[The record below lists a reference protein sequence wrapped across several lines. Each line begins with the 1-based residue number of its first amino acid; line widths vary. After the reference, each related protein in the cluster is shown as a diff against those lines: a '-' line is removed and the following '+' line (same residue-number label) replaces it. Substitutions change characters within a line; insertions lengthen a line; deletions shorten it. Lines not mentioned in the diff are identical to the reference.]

1 MDETTGRSV
10 AAAFA
15 ALVLALGAL
24 GALAAV
30 TAERSVD
37 TLLNPSRAEPAEAW
51 KLRLAAVDH
60 ALANG
65 DGAAAVRAWRDAY
78 AAARSSRRW
87 EAMIELGDAAVRIGE
102 DGQPRARR
110 AYLTALGRARR
121 DGSVDGVLRP
131 ARGFETLGDH
141 DVAAQCREIAGQLA
155 TITF

>member
-87 EAMIELGDAAVRIGE
+87 EAMIAIG
-102 DGQPRARR
+102 
-110 AYLTALGRARR
+110 GRARR
-121 DGSVDGVLRP
+121 DGSVDGVLRA

-141 DVAAQCREIAGQLA
+141 DVAAQCREIAGRLA
-155 TITF
+155 TVTF